1 MLLTERCE
9 RNPARTR
16 LGIQAPN
23 ALGPAARIDVFVES
37 ISGGPRIGTTP
48 HFGIAFTLGL

>member
-1 MLLTERCE
+1 MLPTERCE